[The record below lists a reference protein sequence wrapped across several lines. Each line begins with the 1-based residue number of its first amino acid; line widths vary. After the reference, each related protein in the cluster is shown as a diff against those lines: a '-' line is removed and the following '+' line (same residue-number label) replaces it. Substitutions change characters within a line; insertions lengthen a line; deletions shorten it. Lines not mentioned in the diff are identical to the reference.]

1 MVDIMKELR
10 TFLENE
16 SKDIGLKILKFSIWH
31 SESNNTN
38 LDILIEKEDNSPTDL
53 NDCSKINKL
62 ALLWL
67 KNNNLLN
74 KTNLSVR
81 VPGIDRELFSPQDF
95 ARFVGEKV
103 QIELK
108 ELTKDRKRIKGFIKS
123 VECDLITLESDSNDF
138 QIQWDLIEKASIIP
152 DWDKIMKLTKIKKK

>member
-1 MVDIMKELR
+1 M
-10 TFLENE
+10 
-16 SKDIGLKILKFSIWH
+16 
-31 SESNNTN
+31 
-38 LDILIEKEDNSPTDL
+38 
-53 NDCSKINKL
+53 
-62 ALLWL
+62 AQ
-67 KNNNLLN
+67 NNNLLN

>member
-53 NDCSKINKL
+53 SDCSKINKL

-74 KTNLSVR
+74 RTNLSVR

>member
-1 MVDIMKELR
+1 MKELR